1 MSATLK
7 PNVSSPQRC
16 LVAPTLPTAYVWGRM
31 ARFVSPCSLAPNV
44 PIHTFPY
51 DPQEFKF
58 RDAHQRLRRQVSPFM
73 DLKEYMLLTIHLSG
87 HPLPRLRVR
96 CRWQTPR
103 RSQPRERVHFD
114 LDRASREQKGGKPC
128 TPTWRYLTASLTLHS
143 YFIRLLIGH
152 FDPHE
157 TALRNPKIQPDVR
170 TAVLLEIRSV
180 LNAFFTR

>member
-16 LVAPTLPTAYVWGRM
+16 LVAPTLPTAYAWGRT
-31 ARFVSPCSLAPNV
+31 ARCVSPSSLVPNI
-44 PIHTFPY
+44 PSHTFPY
-51 DPQEFKF
+51 VHQEFKF

-73 DLKEYMLLTIHLSG
+73 DVKGYMSLTIHLSG

-103 RSQPRERVHFD
+103 RSQPRERVHFE
-114 LDRASREQKGGKPC
+114 LDRASREQEGGKPC
-128 TPTWRYLTASLTLHS
+128 TPARRYLTASLTLHS
-143 YFIRLLIGH
+143 YFILLLIGH

-170 TAVLLEIRSV
+170 TAFLLEKRSV